1 MWEMNMLKDEGNKIR
16 TYLNLIKLIASN
28 DELHPRIPLLQN
40 LNPLC
45 NLRFTPKLIHQLT
58 FPSRIEEEKEKTR
71 PTSKY
76 AASMPIGNTPTS
88 TNRWSGPSGCR
99 WS

>member
-45 NLRFTPKLIHQLT
+45 NLRFTPKLIH
-58 FPSRIEEEKEKTR
+58 
-71 PTSKY
+71 
-76 AASMPIGNTPTS
+76 
-88 TNRWSGPSGCR
+88 
-99 WS
+99 